1 LVGLNSMLQTG
12 IRGKGQVMLITH
24 TKERVEPSD
33 GEFVFV
39 VYPSPRGTGDIF
51 GYLNA
56 PAFIDSE
63 AKSATFLQSDYGVPV
78 EKAFAQVQQ
87 TARAY
92 QVEKLIISD
101 PDNLFKNWQ
110 EYFSK

>member
-1 LVGLNSMLQTG
+1 
-12 IRGKGQVMLITH
+12 MLITH

-56 PAFIDSE
+56 PAFIDAE

-78 EKAFAQVQQ
+78 EKAFAQVQH
-87 TARAY
+87 TASSY
-92 QVEKLIISD
+92 GIEKLVISD
-101 PDNLFKNWQ
+101 PGNLFENWQ
-110 EYFSK
+110 EYVSK